1 MLDVRM
7 VAKEI
12 EMEQQ
17 QILANMQ
24 VKQQE
29 LNRRKQQRK
38 ANNSFDVT
46 GGSSS
51 HINTK
56 ENTNHLNIIDE
67 SILNHSSQTI

>member
-29 LNRRKQQRK
+29 LNRRKQ
-38 ANNSFDVT
+38 
-46 GGSSS
+46 
-51 HINTK
+51 
-56 ENTNHLNIIDE
+56 
-67 SILNHSSQTI
+67 